1 MTVKLTLT
9 EPKVF
14 KDSINII
21 SDLVNEVQITFDKDA
36 VEIIAMDPANVAMIA
51 FRLLASGFAEY
62 ELKSA
67 ETVEVNLSLLKQVL
81 RRIKG
86 GEILT
91 MATSDGKLDIVLKG
105 SSRRS
110 FSLPIIDSDGSEQ
123 KVPELSFTVSIA
135 LPADQ
140 LNDAIEDVDV
150 VADSVAFIAEKETFS
165 LRSEGD
171 LSKVAVDIPAS
182 DDVKLVVNGGADSIR
197 SKYSVEYLKKM
208 IQASKLADRV
218 VVHFS
223 KDYPLKL
230 DYVQT
235 NVLSMEFVLAP
246 RVDTD

>member
-1 MTVKLTLT
+1 MKLTLT

-21 SDLVNEVQITFDKDA
+21 SDLVNEVQITFTKDA
-36 VEIIAMDPANVAMIA
+36 VEIIAMDPANVAMVS
-51 FRLLASGFAEY
+51 FRLLSSGFAEY
-62 ELKSA
+62 ELDSE

-86 GEILT
+86 GEVLT
-91 MATSDGKLDIVLKG
+91 METSDGKLDLVLKG
-105 SSRRS
+105 SSKRS
-110 FSLPIIDSDGSEQ
+110 FSLPIIDTGGSEQ
-123 KVPELSFTVSIA
+123 KVPDLSFTVSIA
-135 LPADQ
+135 MPASE

-150 VADSVAFIAEKETFS
+150 VADSVAFIAAKDTFS

-171 LSKVAVDIPAS
+171 LSKVNVDVPAS
-182 DDVKLVVNGGADSIR
+182 DDVKLVIDGDADSIR

-208 IQASKLADRV
+208 IVASKLADRV

-235 NVLSMEFVLAP
+235 DVLSMEFVLAP

>member
-1 MTVKLTLT
+1 MKLTLT

-21 SDLVNEVQITFDKDA
+21 SDLVNEVQIGFDKNA
-36 VEIIAMDPANVAMIA
+36 LEIIAMDPANVAMVA

-62 ELKSA
+62 TLKQA

-86 GEILT
+86 GEVLT
-91 MATSDGKLDIVLKG
+91 METSDGKLDIVLKG
-105 SSRRS
+105 TSKRS
-110 FSLPIIDSDGSEQ
+110 FSLPIIDTGNTEQ
-123 KVPELSFTVSIA
+123 KVPDLTFTVSIA
-135 LPADQ
+135 MPASELD
-140 LNDAIEDVDV
+140 DAIEDVDV
-150 VADSVAFIAEKETFS
+150 VADSVAFVAGKKTFA

-171 LSKVAVDIPAS
+171 LSKVNVEIPAS
-182 DDVKLVVNGGADSIR
+182 DDVKLVIDGDADSIKA
-197 SKYSVEYLKKM
+197 KYSVEYLKKM
-208 IQASKLADRV
+208 IQASKLASRV

-235 NVLSMEFVLAP
+235 DVLSMEFVLAP

>member
-1 MTVKLTLT
+1 MKLTLT

-21 SDLVNEVQITFDKDA
+21 SDLVNEVQITFTTDA
-36 VEIIAMDPANVAMIA
+36 VEIIAMDPANVAMVS
-51 FRLLASGFAEY
+51 FRLLSSAFAEY
-62 ELKSA
+62 DLDND
-67 ETVEVNLSLLKQVL
+67 ETLEVNLSLLKQVL

-86 GEILT
+86 GELLT
-91 MATSDGKLDIVLKG
+91 MASNDGKLDLVLKG
-105 SSRRS
+105 SSKRS
-110 FSLPIIDSDGSEQ
+110 FSLPIIDTAGSEQ
-123 KVPELSFTVSIA
+123 KVPDLTFSVSIA
-135 LPADQ
+135 MPSSQ

-150 VADSVAFIAEKETFS
+150 VADSVAFVAKKDTLS

-171 LSKVAVDIPAS
+171 LSTVAVDISAS
-182 DDVKLVVNGGADSIR
+182 DDVKLIVDENADSIR

-208 IQASKLADRV
+208 ISASKLAERV

-223 KDYPLKL
+223 KDYPIKL

-235 NVLSMEFVLAP
+235 DVLSMEFILAP

>member
-1 MTVKLTLT
+1 MKLTLT

-21 SDLVNEVQITFDKDA
+21 SDLVNEVQIGFDKNA
-36 VEIIAMDPANVAMIA
+36 LEIIAMDPANVAMVA

-62 ELKSA
+62 ELKEP

-86 GEILT
+86 GEVLT
-91 MATSDGKLDIVLKG
+91 METSDGKLDIVLKG
-105 SSRRS
+105 SSKRS
-110 FSLPIIDSDGSEQ
+110 FSLPIIDTGNSEQ
-123 KVPELSFTVSIA
+123 KVPDLSFTVSIA
-135 LPADQ
+135 MPASELD
-140 LNDAIEDVDV
+140 DAIEDVDV
-150 VADSVAFIAEKETFS
+150 VADSVAFVAGKKAFA

-171 LSKVAVDIPAS
+171 LSKVNVEIPAS
-182 DDVKLVVNGGADSIR
+182 DDVKLVIDGDADSIKA
-197 SKYSVEYLKKM
+197 KYSVEYLKKM
-208 IQASKLADRV
+208 IQAGKLAGRV

-235 NVLSMEFVLAP
+235 DVLSMEFVLAP